1 MTCSS
6 EKGWFER
13 DIISRP
19 WMSPGLACTFVSG
32 NGKLRANVSVFVLLE
47 TMIASIHACWLVLW
61 NIFHF
66 SILGI
71 MIPTDSYFSQRG

>member
-1 MTCSS
+1 MFFHLIYDLRFGT
-6 EKGWFER
+6 GWFER

-47 TMIASIHACWLVLW
+47 TMIVSIHDAGWW
-61 NIFHF
+61 FGTFFIF
-66 SILGI
+66 
-71 MIPTDSYFSQRG
+71 PYWE